1 MGKRDGRQKGA
12 QSHAEGQQGEKAHS
26 HFIEQLHE
34 GRPRPEGKRAQGEG
48 EMAEG
53 KHRLHEG
60 RQQYDEAEFNSEKVR
75 TIREVERG
83 ALDADDPAV
92 KQKRT
97 GHVNRR

>member
-12 QSHAEGQQGEKAHS
+12 QEHAEGQQGQKAHRR
-26 HFIEQLHE
+26 FIEQLHE
-34 GRPRPEGKRAQGEG
+34 GQERPEGKRAQGEG
-48 EMAEG
+48 EVVEG

-75 TIREVERG
+75 TMREVERG
-83 ALDADDPAV
+83 NLDADDPAV
-92 KQKRT
+92 KEKRT